1 LDKKK
6 SKGNSKVFEKIIENK
21 LVLTAFLIVAIIIV
35 YIQVTTPDVRASGE
49 ELYGA
54 YCSVCHGVN
63 GVGEN
68 PADKYAQDEYGYIA
82 PPMDDSGHAWHHTDE
97 QLIRTI
103 LEGSPRNPRMAA
115 WKHVLT
121 EDDAIKLVEY
131 IKSLWSP
138 YIRENCQ
145 GPKHMQCM

>member
-1 LDKKK
+1 MGKKK
-6 SKGNSKVFEKIIENK
+6 SIGNSKVFEKIIENK

-49 ELYGA
+49 ELYGT
-54 YCSVCHGVN
+54 YCSVCHGVK

-68 PADKYAQDEYGYIA
+68 PVDKYAQDEYGYIA

-103 LEGSPRNPRMAA
+103 LEGSQRNPRMAA
-115 WKHVLT
+115 WKHVLI
-121 EDDAIKLVEY
+121 EDDAIKLVDY
-131 IKSLWSP
+131 IKNLWSP